1 MSTTKEQTSWNFIK
15 GNGLEAGDPNLFFGP
30 FEPGECVDIITD
42 GGDMIDILVATGV
55 FPSKTAARKNGWAA
69 DCEPILRW
77 KDRGSFCVVATPGRR
92 VPKGFTLFR
101 CGKGK
106 STEIAILHIP

>member
-1 MSTTKEQTSWNFIK
+1 MSRTLEQTSWNFMW
-15 GNGLEAGDPNLFFGP
+15 GEGVDWENDADLFFGP
-30 FEPGECVDIITD
+30 LTPDEFVNAMP
-42 GGDMIDILVATGV
+42 GDMIDILVTAGV